1 MGKKDY
7 LCPELPNQEML
18 NVHIATMCE
27 PLVLQRSKVCFFFK
41 KKLAYYMAD
50 TPSLFSEENVIYCK
64 HACSYVKEKKRNELC
79 THKRVF

>member
-27 PLVLQRSKVCFFFK
+27 PLVFQRSKVVGFFQK
-41 KKLAYYMAD
+41 KKTLSITWL
-50 TPSLFSEENVIYCK
+50 TPPPYFLRRMQYIVSMPVAI
-64 HACSYVKEKKRNELC
+64 
-79 THKRVF
+79 